1 MHSKGVNTLL
11 TVATMAAKMLMKV
24 YYYGYV
30 YIIPIE
36 FLTVTCRK
44 VNCGIPNSILAI

>member
-1 MHSKGVNTLL
+1 MLWQGCMHSKGVNTLL

-36 FLTVTCRK
+36 CLTVTCVIK
-44 VNCGIPNSILAI
+44 QES